1 MSKAFK
7 LSEVVQPEFRTS
19 EVASKKNEILAKN
32 LGTTR
37 YGPARLAL
45 AVSLADKRP
54 VKAEMSDVKGNT
66 IRGRNLFGDD
76 ADMAAW
82 IALITE
88 HEGRELDKQAFTT
101 AVAAHWER
109 GIGTL
114 SKMWEGAGGDL
125 DKFITALA
133 EKSGMPREGVARAIS
148 SDVVTVKYSPPG
160 AIDLHLGEFHMGS
173 KQGQSAQWRMNA
185 PGHPPHIAVMGAPNT
200 GKTRLALDFAE
211 SAHEQSNCAAFVFD
225 MGKGDIA
232 GDADFRAKIG
242 AEVIVCPG
250 TPIPLDILH
259 VPNRKDKVAIQN
271 TATRL
276 CDSVGFVTQGARGPV
291 QTNRLRQVAA
301 QILAQS
307 DGVSIPQ
314 LRDAYC
320 EESAKEDS
328 VSAALDRLCDF
339 NLFTPDLSPAK
350 FFSRNWIFDLHNA
363 AVEIQK
369 FSAMMILDA
378 LNRHFAQLPNTPT
391 DSDGNRQ
398 MTALLLVDEAHKIL
412 GFQHPALSEIIR
424 LSRSKGGAVILIS
437 QSPNDYVR
445 EDANFVENIG
455 LIASYQTNA
464 TQASINKVF
473 STNVPVAN
481 LGKGICAMRIFGES
495 PQKVKV
501 WE

>member
-1 MSKAFK
+1 MNKAFK

-19 EVASKKNEILAKN
+19 EAASKKNEILAKN

-54 VKAEMSDVKGNT
+54 VKAEMADVKGNT

-133 EKSGMPREGVARAIS
+133 EKSGMPREGAVRAIS
-148 SDVVTVKYSPPG
+148 SDAIAVKSSSPG
-160 AIDLHLGEFHMGS
+160 AIDLHLGAFHMGS
-173 KQGQSAQWRMNA
+173 KQGQSAQWRINA

-211 SAHEQSNCAAFVFD
+211 SVHEQSNCATFVFD

-232 GDADFRAKIG
+232 RNVDFHAKIG
-242 AEVIVCPG
+242 AKLIACPEI
-250 TPIPLDILH
+250 PIPLDILH
-259 VPNRKDKVAIQN
+259 VADKGDNTTIQN
-271 TATRL
+271 TAARL
-276 CDSVGFVTQGARGPV
+276 CDSVRFVTQGARGPV
-291 QTNRLRQVAA
+291 QMNRLRQVAA

-307 DGVSIPQ
+307 DNVSIPL
-314 LRDAYC
+314 LRDAYR
-320 EESAKEDS
+320 EENIKEDS
-328 VSAALDRLCDF
+328 VSAALDHLCDF
-339 NLFTPDLSPAK
+339 NLFTPDYTPSE
-350 FFSRNWIFDLHNA
+350 FFSRNWIFGLHEA

-378 LNRHFAQLPNTPT
+378 LNRYFAQLPDAPT

-398 MTALLLVDEAHKIL
+398 MTALLVVDEAHKIL
-412 GFQHPALSEIIR
+412 GFQHPALSDIIR
-424 LSRSKGGAVILIS
+424 LSRSKGGGVILIS

-445 EDANFVENIG
+445 EDTNFVENIG
-455 LIASYQTNA
+455 LVASYQTNA
-464 TQASINKVF
+464 TQASIKKVF
-473 STNVPVAN
+473 AMNFPVAT
-481 LGKGICAMRIFGES
+481 LGKGICAIRISGES